1 MRILKN
7 GIGLMIVTLQQYSV
21 DTDVLTF
28 KFEKPL
34 GFEIENSL
42 VQIIYETDKLDNI
55 KNNNIT
61 IEEIDNRIVINWRV
75 KESITL
81 TKGDKKA
88 QIVIKNN
95 DRVYLSKVFIIK
107 VLESLN
113 IDNQIV
119 ETNLSYL
126 EYWESRITELSEKV
140 EEFKGLDLNQFVTE
154 KELEIGLDLKA
165 DKTAIIGLATKEEI
179 KLKANVSDIYNKT
192 EIDQKLEDIE
202 NIDIDLSNY
211 YNKQQIDEKLGNKA
225 NLDSVYTKENTY
237 NKTEVD
243 NKIKS
248 ISKPSITSGNG
259 ISIDNNTISAKVDNK
274 TIGFN
279 KKGELEAKLTTSGNY
294 DGNVNIKQYII
305 KDVTSGVLYTIE
317 DEGLPITHKVIPS
330 VFVLESSE
338 QRKTT
343 MTDFNLNIEN
353 IESENGIKIQNNYT
367 LNIANGE
374 TPIINK
380 SEFTNI
386 LSLKGGR

>member
-1 MRILKN
+1 MKVLKN
-7 GIGLMIVTLQQYSV
+7 NVGVLNITLQQFSTNN
-21 DTDVLTF
+21 DILTF
-28 KFEKPL
+28 EFEKPL

-126 EYWESRITELSEKV
+126 EYWEKRITELSEKV

-154 KELEIGLDLKA
+154 KELEIDLDLKA

-179 KLKANVSDIYNKT
+179 KLKANVIDIYNKT

-243 NKIKS
+243 DKIKS

-259 ISIDNNTISAKVDNK
+259 VSIDNNTISAKVDNK

-279 KKGELEAKLTTSGNY
+279 KKGELEAKLTTSGND

-305 KDVTSGVLYTIE
+305 KDVTSGTLYTIE

-330 VFVLESSE
+330 VFVL
-338 QRKTT
+338 
-343 MTDFNLNIEN
+343 
-353 IESENGIKIQNNYT
+353 
-367 LNIANGE
+367 
-374 TPIINK
+374 
-380 SEFTNI
+380 
-386 LSLKGGR
+386 